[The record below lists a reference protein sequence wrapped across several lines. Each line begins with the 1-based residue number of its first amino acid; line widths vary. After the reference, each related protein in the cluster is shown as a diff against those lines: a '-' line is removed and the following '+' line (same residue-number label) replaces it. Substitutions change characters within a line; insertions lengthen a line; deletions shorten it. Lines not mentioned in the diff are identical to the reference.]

1 MPATIL
7 DGRSLAAE
15 LRLSIAERSAAL
27 RLRGI
32 EPHLV
37 VAIAGEDAA
46 SMAYVQSLVRE
57 GAKTGIAVTVD
68 AVDAKAEARDVRELL
83 ERLGADPSVH
93 GIILQQPLPRHL
105 DIRTIAGAMPPH
117 KDVDGANPVN
127 QGRLAFGSGT
137 EFVPATPAAVMLL
150 LERSTRW
157 PLRGVRACM
166 VGRSSVI
173 GLPVA
178 LLMMRADATVTIAH
192 GKTADLRR
200 HTADAEVLVVA
211 TGIPGMIRADMVL
224 PGATVIDVGT
234 TFVDGKL
241 TGDVAYA
248 EVAAVAGEITPVP
261 GGVGPV
267 TNVALMRNV
276 VTAAERLSDSLED

>member
-7 DGRSLAAE
+7 DGRTLAAE
-15 LRLSIAERSAAL
+15 LRLEIAARSAAL
-27 RLRGI
+27 RARGI
-32 EPHLV
+32 APKLV

-46 SMAYVQSLVRE
+46 SIAYVKSLARE
-57 GAKTGIAVTVD
+57 GDKVGVGVTVD
-68 AVDAKAEARDVRELL
+68 AVAATAEAHDVRALL
-83 ERLGADPSVH
+83 ERLGADPLVH
-93 GIILQQPLPRHL
+93 GVILQQPLPRHL
-105 DIRTIAGAMPPH
+105 DIRRIADAMPPD

-150 LERSTRW
+150 LERSSRW
-157 PLRGVRACM
+157 PLAGVRTCM
-166 VGRSSVI
+166 VGRSNVV
-173 GLPVA
+173 GLPVSL
-178 LLMMRADATVTIAH
+178 LLMRENATLTVTH
-192 GKTADLRR
+192 GRTRDLQR
-200 HTADAEVLVVA
+200 HTREAEVLVVA
-211 TGIPGMIRADMVL
+211 TGVPDLIRADMVM

-241 TGDVAYA
+241 VGDVAYA

-276 VTAAERLSDSLED
+276 VLAAERLAGAI